1 MAISTYSDLKAA
13 VADWLNRTD
22 LTATIPNFIAL
33 AEADI
38 NSHFDLRTV
47 ESDQLVTT
55 TPGSRY
61 VALPAGFR
69 EPQNL
74 WINRTYG
81 RDNPLRFVT
90 PELLTTSNSPGAPLM
105 WCVDGDNIAFERPA
119 DQAYSMTLRMIGGV
133 GLSDVSPANL
143 ILTNYPNVYLYGAM
157 REAALY
163 LRDSE
168 ASGLWEAKYADAITK
183 AKAKEGRVKS
193 LVTLSTE
200 PGQLTFRGN
209 RSGFNINRGW

>member
-1 MAISTYSDLKAA
+1 MAISSYSDLKAA
-13 VADWLNRTD
+13 VADWLNRSD

-47 ESDQLVTT
+47 ESDQLVSA

-61 VALPAGFR
+61 VALPTGFR
-69 EPQNL
+69 EAQNL
-74 WINRTYG
+74 WINWPYG
-81 RDNPLRFVT
+81 RGTPLRFVT
-90 PELLTTSNSPGAPLM
+90 PELLTTIATPGAPLM
-105 WCVDGDNIAFERPA
+105 WCIDGDNIAFEKPA
-119 DQAYSMTLRMIGGV
+119 DQAYSLTLRMIGGV
-133 GLSDVSPANL
+133 GLSDTSPANL
-143 ILTNYPNVYLYGAM
+143 ILTNYPNVYLYGAL
-157 REAALY
+157 REAAPY
-163 LRDSE
+163 LRDPE

-183 AKAKEGRVKS
+183 AKAKENRTKS

>member
-1 MAISTYSDLKAA
+1 MAISTYSELKAA
-13 VADWLNRTD
+13 VADWLNRSD

-47 ESDQLVTT
+47 ESDQIVTA

-69 EPQNL
+69 EAQNL
-74 WINRTYG
+74 WINWPYG
-81 RDNPLRFVT
+81 RGTPLRFVT
-90 PELLTTSNSPGAPLM
+90 PELLTATATQGAPLM
-105 WCVDGDNIAFERPA
+105 WCIDGDNIAFERPA
-119 DQAYSMTLRMIGGV
+119 DQAYSLTLRMIGGV
-133 GLSDVSPANL
+133 GLSDNSPANL
-143 ILTNYPNVYLYGAM
+143 ILTNYPNVYLYGAL
-157 REAALY
+157 REAAPY
-163 LRDSE
+163 LRDPD
-168 ASGLWEAKYADAITK
+168 AAALWEAKYQDAIFK
-183 AKAKEGRVKS
+183 AKAKENRTKS

>member
-13 VADWLNRTD
+13 VADWLNRSD

-47 ESDQLVTT
+47 ESDQLVSA

-61 VALPAGFR
+61 VALPTGFR
-69 EPQNL
+69 EAQNL
-74 WINRTYG
+74 WINWPYG
-81 RDNPLRFVT
+81 RGTPLRFVT
-90 PELLTTSNSPGAPLM
+90 PELLTTIATPGAPLL
-105 WCVDGDNIAFERPA
+105 WCIDGDNIAFERPA
-119 DQAYSMTLRMIGGV
+119 DQAYSLTLRMIGGV
-133 GLSDVSPANL
+133 GLSDTSPANL
-143 ILTNYPNVYLYGAM
+143 ILTNYPNVYLYGAL
-157 REAALY
+157 REAAPY
-163 LRDSE
+163 LRDPE

-183 AKAKEGRVKS
+183 AKAKENRTKS

-209 RSGFNINRGW
+209 RGGFNINRGW

>member
-13 VADWLNRTD
+13 VADWLNRSD

-47 ESDQLVTT
+47 ESDQLVSA

-61 VALPAGFR
+61 VALPTGFR
-69 EPQNL
+69 EAQNL
-74 WINRTYG
+74 WINWPYG
-81 RDNPLRFVT
+81 RGTPLRFVT
-90 PELLTTSNSPGAPLM
+90 PELLTTIATPGAPLL
-105 WCVDGDNIAFERPA
+105 WCIDGDNIAFEKPA
-119 DQAYSMTLRMIGGV
+119 DQAYSLTLRMIGGV
-133 GLSDVSPANL
+133 GLSDTSPANL
-143 ILTNYPNVYLYGAM
+143 ILTNYPNVYLYGAL
-157 REAALY
+157 REAAPY
-163 LRDSE
+163 LRDPE

-183 AKAKEGRVKS
+183 AKAKENRTKS

>member
-13 VADWLNRTD
+13 VADWLNRSD

-47 ESDQLVTT
+47 ESDQLVSA

-61 VALPAGFR
+61 VALPTGFR
-69 EPQNL
+69 EAQNL
-74 WINRTYG
+74 WINWPYG
-81 RDNPLRFVT
+81 RGTPLRFVT
-90 PELLTTSNSPGAPLM
+90 PELLTTIATPGAPLL
-105 WCVDGDNIAFERPA
+105 WCIDGDNIAFERPA
-119 DQAYSMTLRMIGGV
+119 DQAYSLTLRMIGGV
-133 GLSDVSPANL
+133 GLSDTSPANL
-143 ILTNYPNVYLYGAM
+143 ILTNYPNVYLYGAL
-157 REAALY
+157 REAAPY
-163 LRDSE
+163 LRDPE

-183 AKAKEGRVKS
+183 AKAKENRTKS